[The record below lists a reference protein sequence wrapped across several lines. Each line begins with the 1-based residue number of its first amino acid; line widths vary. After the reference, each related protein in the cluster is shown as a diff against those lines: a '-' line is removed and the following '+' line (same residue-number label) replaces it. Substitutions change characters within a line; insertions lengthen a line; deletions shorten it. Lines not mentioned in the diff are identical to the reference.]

1 MGAKANVRSPTR
13 YVPAGLLK
21 IGPTSSVSAP
31 VEQLKVFESPQ
42 HVPVTVPPPSVEPCI
57 ALLPGKSTSHAATHV
72 YVGALVFHR
81 GSADVPLKLP
91 TRTGGGGGGGDSGG
105 GGLGGGGS
113 TAKRARSSRHTS
125 QQRGVLSSIRQ
136 AQSSAY
142 RIRGWF
148 EGEGVSTSRVSPP
161 GPLSIS
167 YGHVGCVKARA
178 CPPPV

>member
-91 TRTGGGGGGGDSGG
+91 TRTGGGGG
-105 GGLGGGGS
+105 S

-125 QQRGVLSSIRQ
+125 QQQRWVLSSIRQ
-136 AQSSAY
+136 AQ
-142 RIRGWF
+142 
-148 EGEGVSTSRVSPP
+148 
-161 GPLSIS
+161 
-167 YGHVGCVKARA
+167 
-178 CPPPV
+178 